1 MKWRYWAL
9 ANLTWIIV
17 LPIILGI
24 WLEYVVQAEYDSGAR
39 VSTDGD
45 RIMIPIAGFALINY
59 VAVAVFN
66 LVWGFTHWLSGIVA
80 AQQGAQLGRG
90 IKCRAR

>member
-17 LPIILGI
+17 LPIIFGI
-24 WLEYVVQAEYDSGAR
+24 WLEYVVQADYDSGAR

-45 RIMIPIAGFALINY
+45 SIMIPIAGFALINF
-59 VAVAVFN
+59 VAVVVFN
-66 LVWGFTHWLSGIVA
+66 LVWGLYALVKRHRA
-80 AQQGAQLGRG
+80 AQQGAHG
-90 IKCRAR
+90 

>member
-17 LPIILGI
+17 LPIIFGI

-45 RIMIPIAGFALINY
+45 SIMIPIAGFALINY
-59 VAVAVFN
+59 VAVVVFN
-66 LVWGFTHWLSGIVA
+66 LVWGLYALVKRVWCKYSNEPYDIVIR
-80 AQQGAQLGRG
+80 QY
-90 IKCRAR
+90 